1 MLSVMF
7 SDFVLEKLSS
17 CLYGVSCRFE
27 ITQVSAASKTTLSSF
42 VKNRQDLFGL
52 LENNKWMNYVMFDC
66 RCFHMFINRL
76 TVNVPD
82 IDKHFHHGL
91 YGIDLIMKT
100 YNFITLDTYPLCG
113 FCSASKVDAAVYY
126 SVGENIVTST
136 PYLMFGC
143 ADCVR
148 EKFGIDDEY
157 YYDYYY
163 DYYHPPII
171 TIFKNSK
178 KSNVQHDDRLL
189 DWSPLY

>member
-7 SDFVLEKLSS
+7 PDFVLEKLSS
-17 CLYGVSCRFE
+17 CLYGVSCMFE

-42 VKNRQDLFGL
+42 VKNRQDLLGL

-76 TVNVPD
+76 YVNVPD

-91 YGIDLIMKT
+91 DGIDLIMKT
-100 YNFITLDTYPLCG
+100 CNFITLDALPVCG
-113 FCSASKVDAAVYY
+113 FCSARQVNAAVYY
-126 SVGENIVTST
+126 SVGEKIVTST
-136 PYLMFGC
+136 PYLVFGC
-143 ADCVR
+143 ADCV
-148 EKFGIDDEY
+148 KNQFSFTYD
-157 YYDYYY
+157 DYYY

-178 KSNVQHDDRLL
+178 KSNVHHDDRLL
-189 DWSPLY
+189 DWFPL

>member
-27 ITQVSAASKTTLSSF
+27 IAQVSAASKTTLSSF

-52 LENNKWMNYVMFDC
+52 LEYNRWMNYVMFDC
-66 RCFHMFINRL
+66 RGFHVFINRL

-91 YGIDLIMKT
+91 EGIYLIMKT

-113 FCSASKVDAAVYY
+113 FCSASQVDAAVYY
-126 SVGENIVTST
+126 SVGEKIVTST
-136 PYLMFGC
+136 PCLNFGC
-143 ADCVR
+143 ADCVQNLLS
-148 EKFGIDDEY
+148 FTYD
-157 YYDYYY
+157 DYYY
-163 DYYHPPII
+163 DYYHRPII
-171 TIFKNSK
+171 TRFNNK
-178 KSNVQHDDRLL
+178 KSNVKQDDRYL
-189 DWSPLY
+189 DWCPLY